1 MTGGG
6 RNLYGRNLDGP
17 NLDGRNQ
24 DGRDPDGH
32 ERFKELAA
40 LANSGTLTAREWF
53 ELEHHLQTCK
63 DCRQIHNQ
71 YRLICSVGM
80 PYLAATYCHA
90 QELEKELEKEQEHWD
105 DSDASEETRDQL
117 LARVRNLERPAAAE
131 STRASGVP
139 PSLLAL
145 ALHQNVRW
153 AAAAG
158 LAIVVALGA
167 YHLGAR
173 THPAQNQASLQFQE
187 QVHSLAAEKH
197 SSDNLIESQAA
208 TISQV
213 QDQNTRQQQE
223 IARLRTS
230 LLALEHHTRELAAAG
245 SATEAQLRAVS
256 EQRDA
261 QLVQLQQ
268 AEQSY
273 QKLQAEL
280 VSLRA
285 EHDRTILHTAALE
298 SKVTEFAATNRDQE
312 RRLGDDEQFLASDRD
327 IRELM
332 GARKLYIADVFDVD
346 SGSRTRKPFGRVF
359 YTQNKSLIFYAFDL
373 DHQAGVKNASIFQVW
388 GQKDAELTEKTHAM
402 NLGILYMDSESNR
415 RWVLRL
421 DDAKQLAEIDAVF
434 VTVEPHGGSPKPTG
448 KPFLYAL
455 LRKEANHP

>member
-1 MTGGG
+1 MKHEG
-6 RNLYGRNLDGP
+6 RGLDS
-17 NLDGRNQ
+17 
-24 DGRDPDGH
+24 H
-32 ERFKELAA
+32 ERFRELAA
-40 LANSGTLTAREWF
+40 LANSGTLSAAESH
-53 ELEHHLQTCK
+53 ELERHLQACG
-63 DCRQIHNQ
+63 DCRKIHDQ
-71 YRLICSVGM
+71 YRTICSVGM
-80 PYLAATYCHA
+80 PYLAATYSHP
-90 QELEKELEKEQEHWD
+90 QELEKEQEHWD
-105 DSDASEETRDQL
+105 DSEACAEARDQL
-117 LARVRNLERPAAAE
+117 LARVRELEPSATAE
-131 STRASGVP
+131 SAHASLSLKLGVP
-139 PSLLAL
+139 HSLLAL
-145 ALHQNVRW
+145 ALNQNVRW
-153 AAAAG
+153 AVAAC
-158 LAIVVALGA
+158 LAVAVSLGA
-167 YHLGAR
+167 YHLGRR
-173 THPAQNQASLQFQE
+173 THPKEDGAALQFQE
-187 QVHSLAAEKH
+187 QVHSLTAEKK
-197 SSDNLIESQAA
+197 SSDDIVESQAA
-208 TISQV
+208 TIAQV
-213 QDQNTRQQQE
+213 QEQNVQQQQE
-223 IARLRTS
+223 IAKLRASLVTLDRHSKELADAGSKAEAELRT
-230 LLALEHHTRELAAAG
+230 
-245 SATEAQLRAVS
+245 VS

-261 QLVQLQQ
+261 ELMQLRQ

-285 EHDRTILHTAALE
+285 EHDRTLLHTAALE
-298 SKVTEFAATNRDQE
+298 SKVEEYSAANREQE

-388 GQKDAELTEKTHAM
+388 GQKDAELSEKAHAM

-434 VTVEPHGGSPKPTG
+434 VTVEPHGGSLKPTG